1 MKRVII
7 PVAAFI
13 AGMAIVPSVFA
24 AEGVTK
30 TDIESGGTLRE
41 CLAATDKNAT
51 CVLKD
56 SFTWTPT
63 ADGQTIDI
71 TKAMV
76 LDLNGEKLTIANGA
90 SKTPFDIK
98 ENGSLTIVN
107 GTIENLSTKKI
118 NVSKN
123 GSLTIDANVKSSV
136 VAGEASHI
144 VLGAGRTLE
153 GSLEVNGGT
162 DYTVFGAGA
171 ADVEIN
177 GHIDGYY
184 SQANNVNATINGS
197 ITFAGDAVKVA
208 NKGSL
213 TLNGARINATAG
225 SAVVLNGNDGNITV
239 KGCSELAAAAAAGAA
254 MYINAGADVAS
265 LTINN
270 STLKN
275 TAGSVING
283 AGKIETVAINGS
295 RFEAK
300 GETTAVKAGTTTF
313 THATY
318 DGRVLADDENVLQ
331 EAKGTYGVDTVACDA
346 TAADEGEEKGEE
358 TDNPNTADTIATYLT
373 IATVALL
380 GLGATAFVAKKSN
393 R

>member
-1 MKRVII
+1 MKKSII

-56 SFTWTPT
+56 GFTWTPT
-63 ADGQTIDI
+63 EEGQTIDI

-76 LDLNGEKLTIANGA
+76 LDLNGKKLTIAAGA
-90 SKTPFDIK
+90 QKTPFDIK

-107 GTIENLSTKKI
+107 GTIENLSAKKI
-118 NVSKN
+118 NVGKN

-144 VLGAGRTLE
+144 VLSAGRTLE

-184 SQANNVNATINGS
+184 SQADNVNATINGS

-239 KGCSELAAAAAAGAA
+239 KGCSELAATAAAGAA

-265 LTINN
+265 LTISN

-283 AGKIETVAINGS
+283 AGKIETVTIDGS

-318 DGRVLADDENVLQ
+318 DGTVIGDEENVLQ
-331 EAKGTYGVDTVACDA
+331 DAKGTYGDVVTCDA
-346 TAADEGEEKGEE
+346 SATDEGEEEGAE
-358 TDNPNTADTIATYLT
+358 NPNTADTIATYLT